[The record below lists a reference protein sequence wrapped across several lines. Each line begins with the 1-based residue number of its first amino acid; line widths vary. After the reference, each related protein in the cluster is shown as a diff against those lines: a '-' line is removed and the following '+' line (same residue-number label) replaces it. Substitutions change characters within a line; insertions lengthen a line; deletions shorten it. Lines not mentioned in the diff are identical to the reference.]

1 MKEYKDVKLTVIAFT
16 DAVVHPWAVMVIA
29 IHTMLAEN
37 AVSTSRRPDDFT
49 VRAKTASLECV
60 KQFDKIE
67 IWIFLDYSWVTPPDD
82 DAEEDCR
89 AKQPLRRPKQPVRM
103 A

>member
-16 DAVVHPWAVMVIA
+16 DAVVYPWAVMVIA

-37 AVSTSRRPDDFT
+37 AVSTPRRPDDFT
-49 VRAKTASLECV
+49 VRAKTASFERV
-60 KQFDKIE
+60 KQFDEIE
-67 IWIFLDYSWVTPPDD
+67 IRIFLDYSWVTPPDD

-89 AKQPLRRPKQPVRM
+89 AKKSL
-103 A
+103 